1 MNKVM
6 DKVLLLS
13 EMQTVELQLN
23 NKLGAFVLCPS
34 WTGDIIWTE
43 RSGDI
48 EFSVKRPPAD
58 PRVRLHCHSAHF
70 YNIKSKQSEQESKDF
85 VCEQGT
91 KLFHALNLCLTH
103 DGK

>member
-1 MNKVM
+1 MFFFFQATRSFYCTISNHLMNKVM
-6 DKVLLLS
+6 DTALLLS

-58 PRVRLHCHSAHF
+58 P
-70 YNIKSKQSEQESKDF
+70 
-85 VCEQGT
+85 
-91 KLFHALNLCLTH
+91 
-103 DGK
+103 